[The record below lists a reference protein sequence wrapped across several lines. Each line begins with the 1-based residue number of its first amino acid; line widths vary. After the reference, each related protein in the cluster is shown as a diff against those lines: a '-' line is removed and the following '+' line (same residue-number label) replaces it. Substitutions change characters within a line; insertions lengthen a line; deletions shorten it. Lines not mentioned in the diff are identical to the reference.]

1 MRTHKTA
8 ARGKGEAVEDL
19 HVQCADGASC
29 AGVRQ
34 MDLSQALE
42 IASCTDPGM
51 IRSHNEDSVAADA
64 ANGLVVLA
72 DGMGGYN
79 AGEVASG
86 MATAIITTE
95 LQHAL
100 GERPLH
106 WVDPANGVTLAQ
118 RLLVEQIA
126 KANGSIY
133 QAAQAQAQY
142 AGMGTTLVAAIF
154 YDNRVTV
161 AHIGDS
167 RLYRLRGN
175 ELEPLTKDHS
185 LLQEQIDSGMLTAEQ
200 AKFSQNKNLV
210 TRALGIEAFVE
221 PDISEFDVR
230 PEDIYMLCSD
240 GLNDMVSDEDM
251 AMTLQTLSGNLRLAA
266 QQLVQ
271 LANDN
276 GGRDNISVILVKVVR
291 EFPAH
296 RGWRDKIFG
305 WMK

>member
-1 MRTHKTA
+1 
-8 ARGKGEAVEDL
+8 
-19 HVQCADGASC
+19 
-29 AGVRQ
+29 
-34 MDLSQALE
+34 MDLGQALE

-51 IRSHNEDSVAADA
+51 VRSHNEDSVAADP
-64 ANGLVVLA
+64 ANGVVVLA

-95 LQHAL
+95 LQHAI

-106 WVDPANGVTLAQ
+106 WVDPANGVSLAHG
-118 RLLVEQIA
+118 LLVEQIA

-133 QAAQAQAQY
+133 QAAQTQAQY

-154 YDNRVTV
+154 YDNRAMV

-167 RLYRLRGN
+167 RVYRLRGN
-175 ELEPLTKDHS
+175 VLEQLTKDHS

-221 PDISEFDVR
+221 PEISEFDVR
-230 PEDIYMLCSD
+230 VGDIYLLCSD
-240 GLNDMVSDEDM
+240 GLNDMVSDEDIT
-251 AMTLQTLSGNLRLAA
+251 MTLQTLSTNLRLAA

-276 GGRDNISVILVKVVR
+276 GGRDNISVILVKVLRDFAV
-291 EFPAH
+291 H
-296 RGWRDKIFG
+296 RGWRDRIFS